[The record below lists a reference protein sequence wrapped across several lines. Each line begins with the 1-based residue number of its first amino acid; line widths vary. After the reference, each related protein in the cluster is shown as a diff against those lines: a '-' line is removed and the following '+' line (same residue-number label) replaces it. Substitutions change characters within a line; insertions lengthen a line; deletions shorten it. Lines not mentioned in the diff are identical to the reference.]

1 MVPKDRKKAFVLYV
15 QVLAEVNRHSRILKL
30 QGIDPCM
37 EYDVNGIMFRGD
49 TLMKAGYHME
59 RMRGDVRAAI
69 IEIREYV
76 K

>member
-1 MVPKDRKKAFVLYV
+1 
-15 QVLAEVNRHSRILKL
+15 
-30 QGIDPCM
+30 M